1 MDFVAPLHV
10 ESSKT
15 RDQTHVPCIG
25 RHFLIQYTTRGVP
38 MRIFNLFFFFL
49 RPLYF
54 YLLSYLATPHGMWI
68 LSFLT
73 GESNL
78 CPSSR
83 RAEF

>member
-38 MRIFNLFFFFL
+38 MRIFNLGFFFKAFIFL
-49 RPLYF
+49 F
-54 YLLSYLATPHGMWI
+54 T
-68 LSFLT
+68 
-73 GESNL
+73 
-78 CPSSR
+78 
-83 RAEF
+83 